1 MLLMIRS
8 GRQNAR
14 SLISPPPTNSKNNTV
29 FFFLLY
35 STRAAAAE
43 SFLTSHPYQFSSQE
57 CLHSSASCSNSIHTS
72 NTGVLQLKDVVLSF
86 KEWFQS
92 RLNPDFDRI
101 FEILRTKD
109 ETSADLALSRFNL
122 RLSEALVL
130 EILNYEKGKDV
141 LSCLKFFDWAG
152 RQPGFYHTQ
161 ATFSAIFKILS
172 KAKLTNL
179 MIEFLEKYAK
189 QRYIHRLRFY
199 NTLVIGYSIAGK
211 PEVALQLF
219 GRMRFTGADLDYFAY
234 HVLLNAL
241 VDDGFY
247 DAVEMVLREIKLQG
261 FENSVTHSIFV
272 KSLCKRRELDRAEAY
287 IRCLLGNGGVGLSGI
302 VVATVVDALSKN
314 RHFERAGL
322 LVEEFRESG
331 LVSME
336 HAYGAWINNLVKA
349 GRLDGALEFL
359 KNRNVVDGHVP
370 RVFRYNTLVC
380 KLLRENRLEEVY
392 DWLMEMK
399 DQGISPDE
407 VTMNVTLCFFCKVGM
422 VDVALELYDARSEF
436 ELSVNSM
443 AYNYLINTLL
453 GDSSNDDACRVLRNG
468 IEQGY
473 FPGRRTFSIIANS
486 LCKEGKLDRV
496 NELILAAL
504 DHNHMP
510 SDMMYN
516 RFISSLCRA
525 NRVEDGFLLHEQ
537 LSRLNRVTSRNTYFD
552 LISGCVKS
560 SRADIAARLLIEM
573 QENGHS
579 ANSQLYRAVICCLC
593 QLNNPEKQF
602 FRLME
607 MQLSRFE
614 PTCPNYNFFIDGAG
628 HAGKPEL
635 AKEVYEMMEKTGM
648 VPTMNSHVLLL
659 QSYLKNGR
667 ISEALN
673 FFYDLTKK
681 GKTSRR
687 LWHCMIVGLCK
698 LDNPQHAWDVFWKMR
713 AEGKKPS
720 MESYEELVSLLC
732 SHKEYYLALI
742 VVDDLMQSGRKV
754 SSFIGNVL
762 LLHSLRTKKLYDV
775 WLNSRNDQNT
785 TIKTLKL
792 GKLIETFSGCG
803 NTSMDINEIEELIQQ
818 CFPLDIY
825 TYNLLLRR
833 LSMCEVDYACG
844 YFNTLRKKGYEPNR
858 WSYDIIVHGLSKC
871 GRTSEA
877 RKWLTEMLGKG
888 YDLTEATEAIV

>member
-1 MLLMIRS
+1 MAVIGLGAATALSFPKFIRFESRRPSSTAAANSPAIKGGGNGPAQSGRIRPKS

-14 SLISPPPTNSKNNTV
+14 SLISPPPNNSNTNKV
-29 FFFLLY
+29 FVFLLY
-35 STRAAAAE
+35 STRAAAE
-43 SFLTSHPYQFSSQE
+43 SILTSQPYQFSSQE
-57 CLHSSASCSNSIHTS
+57 CFHSSASCSSSMPTS
-72 NTGVLQLKDVVLSF
+72 NAGVFQLKDVVLSF

-109 ETSADLALSRFNL
+109 EASADLALSRFNL
-122 RLSEALVL
+122 RLSESLVL

-172 KAKLTNL
+172 KAKLTTL

-241 VDDGFY
+241 VEDEFY
-247 DAVEMVLREIKLQG
+247 DAVEMVLREIKLHG

-272 KSLCKRRELDRAEAY
+272 KSLCKRRELDKAEAY
-287 IRCLLGNGGVGLSGI
+287 VRGLLGNGGAGLSGI

-314 RHFERAGL
+314 RHFEKAGL

-370 RVFRYNTLVC
+370 RVFRYNGLVC

-407 VTMNVTLCFFCKVGM
+407 VTMNVTVCFFCKVGM

-436 ELSVNSM
+436 ELSVNS
-443 AYNYLINTLL
+443 
-453 GDSSNDDACRVLRNG
+453 
-468 IEQGY
+468 
-473 FPGRRTFSIIANS
+473 RRTFSIIANS

-516 RFISSLCRA
+516 
-525 NRVEDGFLLHEQ
+525 
-537 LSRLNRVTSRNTYFD
+537 
-552 LISGCVKS
+552 SGCVKS

-614 PTCPNYNFFIDGAG
+614 PTCKNYNFFIDGAG

-635 AKEVYEMMEKTGM
+635 AKEVYEMMEKSGV
-648 VPTMNSHVLLL
+648 VPTLNSHVLLL
-659 QSYLKNGR
+659 HSYLKNGR

-673 FFYDLTKK
+673 FFYDLTKR
-681 GKTSRR
+681 GKNIPET
-687 LWHCMIVGLCK
+687 
-698 LDNPQHAWDVFWKMR
+698 
-713 AEGKKPS
+713 
-720 MESYEELVSLLC
+720 
-732 SHKEYYLALI
+732 LALH
-742 VVDDLMQSGRKV
+742 DCWPLQSGQ
-754 SSFIGNVL
+754 SSTCMECILEDEG
-762 LLHSLRTKKLYDV
+762 RREETKTKKLYDI

-785 TIKTLKL
+785 TIKSLKL
-792 GKLIETFSGCG
+792 GKLIETFSGCSS
-803 NTSMDINEIEELIQQ
+803 TSMDINEIEELIQQ

-877 RKWLTEMLGKG
+877 RKWIAEMLGKG
-888 YDLTEATEAIV
+888 YDLTEATVAMV

>member
-14 SLISPPPTNSKNNTV
+14 SLISPPSTKSNSNKV

-35 STRAAAAE
+35 STRAAAE
-43 SFLTSHPYQFSSQE
+43 SILTSHPYQFSSQE
-57 CLHSSASCSNSIHTS
+57 CFHSSASCSSSIHTS
-72 NTGVLQLKDVVLSF
+72 NAGVFQLKDVVLSF

-109 ETSADLALSRFNL
+109 EASADLALSRFNL
-122 RLSEALVL
+122 RLSESLVL

-172 KAKLTNL
+172 KAKLTTL

-241 VDDGFY
+241 VEDEFY
-247 DAVEMVLREIKLQG
+247 DAVDMVLREIKLHG

-272 KSLCKRRELDRAEAY
+272 KSLCKQRELDKAEAY
-287 IRCLLGNGGVGLSGI
+287 IRGLLGNGGAGLSGI

-314 RHFERAGL
+314 RDFEKAGL

-336 HAYGAWINNLVKA
+336 HAYGAWINNLVRA
-349 GRLDGALEFL
+349 GKLDGALEFL

-370 RVFRYNTLVC
+370 RVFRYNGLVC

-407 VTMNVTLCFFCKVGM
+407 VTMNVTVCFFCKVGM

-510 SDMMYN
+510 SDIMYN
-516 RFISSLCRA
+516 RFISALCRA
-525 NRVEDGFLLHEQ
+525 HRVEDGFLLHEQ
-537 LSRLNRVTSRNTYFD
+537 LSRLNKVTSRNTYFD

-614 PTCPNYNFFIDGAG
+614 PTCKNYNFFIDGAG

-635 AKEVYEMMEKTGM
+635 AKEVYEMMEKTGT
-648 VPTMNSHVLLL
+648 VPTLNSHVLLL
-659 QSYLKNGR
+659 HSYLKNGR

-673 FFYDLTKK
+673 FFYDLSKR
-681 GKTSRR
+681 GKTSRK
-687 LWHCMIVGLCK
+687 LWHCLIVGLCK
-698 LDNPQHAWDVFWKMR
+698 VGNQQHAWDVFWKMR

-720 MESYEELVSLLC
+720 LESYEELVNLLC
-732 SHKEYYLALI
+732 SHKQYYWALI
-742 VVDDLMQSGRKV
+742 VVDDLLRSGRKV

-762 LLHSLRTKKLYDV
+762 LLHSLRTKKLYDL
-775 WLNSRNDQNT
+775 WLNSRNDENT
-785 TIKTLKL
+785 TIKSLKL
-792 GKLIETFSGCG
+792 GKLMETFSGCS

-877 RKWLTEMLGKG
+877 RKWIAEMLGKG
-888 YDLTEATEAIV
+888 YDLTEATEAMV